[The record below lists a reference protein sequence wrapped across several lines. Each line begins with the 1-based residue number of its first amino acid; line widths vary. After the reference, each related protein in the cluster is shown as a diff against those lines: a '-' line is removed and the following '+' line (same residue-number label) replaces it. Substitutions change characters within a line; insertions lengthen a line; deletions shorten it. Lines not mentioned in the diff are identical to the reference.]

1 MLFNGIGHAVKTGL
15 YYRAGHCEVKAD
27 ISGCI
32 ADKHF
37 FDHGLNCTHKLTLCH
52 ILCLTL
58 DLIALKALRIVN
70 GDRNFAI
77 TGSEVFERC
86 FQKRYLLIY

>member
-1 MLFNGIGHAVKTGL
+1 MLNIFPPMVL
-15 YYRAGHCEVKAD
+15 KA
-27 ISGCI
+27 
-32 ADKHF
+32 
-37 FDHGLNCTHKLTLCH
+37 LTTSPLGH

-86 FQKRYLLIY
+86 FQKRNWLIY